1 MQCASLCVEERGF
14 SGGVGVGEG
23 SAAEE
28 QTTIHIVMDPVQGL
42 ALEMPE
48 ACPVNMLDLVHIRAG
63 LAGKHW
69 PEAGRMIPA
78 HWLSSGPDPFGRNLA
93 QSART
98 KSDPGWFCIILSGTS
113 VE

>member
-1 MQCASLCVEERGF
+1 MEERGL
-14 SGGVGVGEG
+14 SGGVGVWEG

-28 QTTIHIVMDPVQGL
+28 QTTIHIVMDPAQGL

-48 ACPVNMLDLVHIRAG
+48 ACPVNMLVHIQAG

-69 PEAGRMIPA
+69 PEAGWMIPA
-78 HWLSSGPDPFGRNLA
+78 HWLSSGPDPFGQNLA

-98 KSDPGWFCIILSGTS
+98 KSDPGWL
-113 VE
+113 